1 MNRALQFGEGLFETI
16 HWRGRNYKLRK
27 HYERL
32 RSSAE
37 FLGYPCPEYG
47 EFVREIEKA
56 TAGNKNLYVKYL
68 LLFKGSDFFGDV
80 PESYETRVLVK
91 ELPKVPDSVRLC
103 ISSYRRHS
111 RNPVFYHK
119 TTSFLFNVLVKRE
132 ARERGF
138 FDGVVLNE
146 KELLTETSSANLL
159 IYKRGKFFTPA
170 RESGLLRGTT
180 LELLNEEIPVKEEF
194 ISLDFLKD
202 AEGVFILNS
211 LIKIVPVFEIEG
223 ELLRENRELARE
235 LKEVIEKRELLSE
248 SCGNLG
254 KGQDYAD
261 DYYSHD

>member
-16 HWRGRNYKLRK
+16 HWRGRNYKLKK

-37 FLGYPCPEYG
+37 FFGYPCPEYG

-68 LLFKGSDFFGDV
+68 LLLKGSEYYGDY
-80 PESYETRVLVK
+80 PEGYETKVLVK
-91 ELPKVPDSVRLC
+91 KLPQTPERVKLC
-103 ISSYRRHS
+103 LSSYRRHS

-119 TTSFLFNVLVKRE
+119 TTNFLFSVLVKRE
-132 ARERGF
+132 AKIRGF
-138 FDGVVLNE
+138 FDGIVLNE
-146 KELLTETSSANLL
+146 RNFLTETSSANLL

-170 RESGLLRGTT
+170 RESGLLQGTT
-180 LELLNEEIPVKEEF
+180 LELLSEEISIKEEF

-211 LIKIVPVFEIEG
+211 LIKLLPVLEIEG
-223 ELLRENRELARE
+223 ERFRENKELVKE
-235 LKEVIEKRELLSE
+235 LREVIERRELLSE
-248 SCGNLG
+248 SSGNLG
-254 KGQDYAD
+254 KG
-261 DYYSHD
+261 